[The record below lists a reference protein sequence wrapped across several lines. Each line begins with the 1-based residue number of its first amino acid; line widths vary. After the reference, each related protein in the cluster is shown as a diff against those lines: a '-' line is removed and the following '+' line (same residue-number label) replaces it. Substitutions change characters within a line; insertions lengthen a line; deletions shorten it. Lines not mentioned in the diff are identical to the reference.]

1 KTSPRPA
8 HLRLQRPPEPSPVPS
23 GGDLDS
29 MFRAYSPYVAAIAW
43 RLLARDDEIEDVV
56 QEVFLRAVSGLREM
70 RAPEA
75 IKGWLAVVT
84 VRVARRRLRARK
96 VRTFFGSAIDYES
109 LPSKDASAHDLAVLG
124 EVHAALASVPVNKRI
139 AWLLRYGAGESLD
152 QIAASCGCSLATA
165 KRWIA

>member
-1 KTSPRPA
+1 
-8 HLRLQRPPEPSPVPS
+8 
-23 GGDLDS
+23 

-75 IKGWLAVVT
+75 IKGWLGVVT

-96 VRTFFGSAIDYES
+96 VRAFFGFGSAIDHEN
-109 LPSKDASAHDLAVLG
+109 LPSKGADAHDLAVLS
-124 EVHAALASVPVNKRI
+124 EVHAALAAVPVNKRI
-139 AWLLRYGAGESLD
+139 AWLLRYGAGESLE
-152 QIAASCGCSLATA
+152 QIATSCGCSLATT
-165 KRWIA
+165 KRWIAEAQKHLEETLS

>member
-1 KTSPRPA
+1 
-8 HLRLQRPPEPSPVPS
+8 
-23 GGDLDS
+23 

-96 VRTFFGSAIDYES
+96 VRTFFGFGSAIDYES
-109 LPSKDASAHDLAVLG
+109 LPSKDATAHDIAVLG
-124 EVHAALASVPVNKRI
+124 EVHAALANVPVNKRI
-139 AWLLRYGAGESLD
+139 AWLLRYGAGESLE
-152 QIAASCGCSLATA
+152 QISVACGRSLATT
-165 KRWIA
+165 KRWIAEAQKHLEETLS